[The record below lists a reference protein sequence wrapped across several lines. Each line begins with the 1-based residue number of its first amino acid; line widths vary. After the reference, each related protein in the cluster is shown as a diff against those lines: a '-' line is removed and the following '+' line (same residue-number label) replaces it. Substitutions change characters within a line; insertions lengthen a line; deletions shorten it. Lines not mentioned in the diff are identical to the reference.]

1 MIGFQLFRSQM
12 TSLLLYA
19 LFHNVKQKELT
30 SFTIT
35 FHRFICIIRYS
46 TLWLH
51 YEDDVSE
58 CPFLLVFLKVTIFQV
73 YPAMQSRIDR
83 KNEEIDHLKIGL
95 SGITKRYGFYTV
107 HDFYKAYD
115 SSKEVYVEYQGKVDK
130 QEKVYG
136 ENAQELK

>member
-1 MIGFQLFRSQM
+1 M
-12 TSLLLYA
+12 
-19 LFHNVKQKELT
+19 
-30 SFTIT
+30 
-35 FHRFICIIRYS
+35 
-46 TLWLH
+46 
-51 YEDDVSE
+51 
-58 CPFLLVFLKVTIFQV
+58 
-73 YPAMQSRIDR
+73 
-83 KNEEIDHLKIGL
+83 KIGL